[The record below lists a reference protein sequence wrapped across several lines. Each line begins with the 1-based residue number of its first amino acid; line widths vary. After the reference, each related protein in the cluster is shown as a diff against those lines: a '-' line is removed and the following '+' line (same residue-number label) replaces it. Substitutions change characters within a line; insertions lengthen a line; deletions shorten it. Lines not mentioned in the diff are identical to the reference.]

1 MNPQQR
7 IQGECVLFFDQIKAL
22 IIALLILMCSAIPRL
37 KHLVPKV
44 TGCSATETN
53 GILAGVDVEF
63 GLSSRSSGTPSR
75 LLYEMNL
82 DSQGRGAST
91 TSPISTSRD
100 FSSGLICGRC

>member
-1 MNPQQR
+1 MSSFLSDQSVDHR
-7 IQGECVLFFDQIKAL
+7 LIDFDVFSNTQAETFG
-22 IIALLILMCSAIPRL
+22 S
-37 KHLVPKV
+37 KV

-91 TSPISTSRD
+91 TSPISTGRD
-100 FSSGLICGRC
+100 FSSGFICERC